1 MLVADDL
8 EVLILVVEQG
18 IGLTD
23 LDGRVRVGLAA
34 QLLKELVDVDDINLS
49 VAACPDE
56 FARLEPGLL
65 RHHHGEQR
73 VGGDIE
79 RHAEEHVAGTLV
91 QLAA

>member
-34 QLLKELVDVDDINLS
+34 QLLKELVDVVVVNMADRKS
-49 VAACPDE
+49 
-56 FARLEPGLL
+56 
-65 RHHHGEQR
+65 
-73 VGGDIE
+73 
-79 RHAEEHVAGTLV
+79 HV
-91 QLAA
+91 

>member
-34 QLLKELVDVDDINLS
+34 QLLKELVDVVVVNMA
-49 VAACPDE
+49 VAAGPDE
-56 FARLEPGLL
+56 FARLEPACCAIIMVSS
-65 RHHHGEQR
+65 E
-73 VGGDIE
+73 
-79 RHAEEHVAGTLV
+79 
-91 QLAA
+91 

>member
-34 QLLKELVDVDDINLS
+34 QLLKELVDVVVVNMA
-49 VAACPDE
+49 VAAGPDE

-79 RHAEEHVAGTLV
+79 RHAEEHVTGTLV